1 MSIYLGHSECM
12 LITISQMRKLSLD
25 QLSKLYLGFKPNS
38 DFKASHL
45 FTTHSIH
52 SVPNPHH
59 YLSLKLK
66 SWSLIFQKSAI

>member
-1 MSIYLGHSECM
+1 MHANYRFTDEKTKSGPAKQAGPYLE
-12 LITISQMRKLSLD
+12 
-25 QLSKLYLGFKPNS
+25 FKPNS
-38 DFKASHL
+38 DFKASRL

-66 SWSLIFQKSAI
+66 S